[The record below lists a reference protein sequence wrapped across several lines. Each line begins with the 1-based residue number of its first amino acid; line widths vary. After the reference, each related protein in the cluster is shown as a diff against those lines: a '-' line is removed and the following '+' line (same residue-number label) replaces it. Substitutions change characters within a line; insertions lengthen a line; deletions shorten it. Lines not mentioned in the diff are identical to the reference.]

1 MMCPKRFWK
10 KLKESL
16 VFWINLLFWILTG
29 KGVED
34 VAVVYATLIIK
45 GKKTFAQVPDK
56 LKEAVREI
64 LIALEC
70 PELAE

>member
-1 MMCPKRFWK
+1 MCLKRFWK

-29 KGVED
+29 KGVFD
-34 VAVVYATLIIK
+34 VAVVYATLIVK